1 MFYTSLCIVLLFA
14 ILLLGGFF
22 LKKKKTEEMPQI
34 EAQIR
39 EYKGYTRVIGREE
52 YEFYKSLAE
61 RENPEEE
68 NQSVLEEKA
77 KEYANRANAVFYI
90 GNKLGLCQPYSFENL
105 KLLMEQEND
114 ARQAKIAGGEKVYG
128 LEKFT
133 LDIYFQYQIDNLE
146 IKICDYLHQ
155 NVDKAMEHDAKAY
168 YAREENQVAVRS
180 KVIYEVTLN
189 GERET
194 VTADREQLNFLGKAD
209 MGLADFLET
218 GKVNDVY
225 QDWYDNQ
232 SRQVVIKQVEE
243 KVGKF
248 EDNKDV
254 VIYNYI
260 RTELYPDLIQTV
272 AEQNPVQFE

>member
-1 MFYTSLCIVLLFA
+1 MKKRKRVFYTSLCIVLLFA

-68 NQSVLEEKA
+68 NQ
-77 KEYANRANAVFYI
+77 
-90 GNKLGLCQPYSFENL
+90 
-105 KLLMEQEND
+105 
-114 ARQAKIAGGEKVYG
+114 
-128 LEKFT
+128 
-133 LDIYFQYQIDNLE
+133 
-146 IKICDYLHQ
+146 
-155 NVDKAMEHDAKAY
+155 
-168 YAREENQVAVRS
+168 VAVRS

-209 MGLADFLET
+209 MGLVDFLET